1 MPQHAEFDRLAVGG
15 FQKLA
20 QLLCFADPLIVE
32 LDDDIVD
39 FEACLRPAALFRR
52 GRDHEAARFIE
63 AKLSAKQE
71 VPKQVVKDT
80 KAKGLFTGKLVG
92 SKLTWKLTFSGLT
105 GKATAAHIHM
115 GAMGKAGNVV
125 VPLCA
130 PCKSGAHGKAT
141 LSAAVKKALA
151 HHKLYVNVHT
161 AKNPNGETRGQL
173 AKM

>member
-1 MPQHAEFDRLAVGG
+1 VK
-15 FQKLA
+15 KL
-20 QLLCFADPLIVE
+20 V
-32 LDDDIVD
+32 
-39 FEACLRPAALFRR
+39 AALTVAV
-52 GRDHEAARFIE
+52 AASLAAAALAFGAHTNTTSVE

-80 KAKGLFTGKLVG
+80 KAKGLFTGKLVA

-125 VPLCA
+125 IPLCA

-141 LSAAVKKALA
+141 LSAALKKALA

-161 AKNPNGETRGQL
+161 TKNPNGEIRGQL